1 MGLYHFRLPDIG
13 EGITEAEIVAWHIQL
28 GDRVKEDQCLV
39 EVMTDK
45 ATVEMTS
52 PIDGKVI
59 AVHGAIGEM
68 LAVGSVLFELEVA
81 GEGNVSV
88 DPITSPVAPQPISL
102 PSAAPKP
109 TPAITNRNTVE
120 ASLAAPA
127 TRSRANALGIS
138 LQHVPAT
145 GSGGRI
151 TPEDLENYISSNG
164 AATVSGDPRYTVRE
178 TVAENRII
186 GVRRKIAEKIQEAKR
201 RVPHIGYVE
210 ECDLTELEAL
220 RKDLNANCKEG
231 QPKLTLLP
239 FFIRALAKALPDF
252 PQINAHFDDDVGIL
266 REFAGVHV
274 GIATQT
280 PAGLM
285 VPVIRHAETLDVW
298 ACADELTRLSKAAR
312 DGTATRGELSGS
324 TITITSLGTLGG
336 ITSTPIINRPEVAII
351 APNRLA
357 DRPVVQGAFV
367 TVRKMMNLSASFDHR
382 IVDGY
387 DAALFVQ
394 RLKRLFEHPAL
405 LFMD

>member
-1 MGLYHFRLPDIG
+1 MGLYQFRLPDIG
-13 EGITEAEIVAWHIQL
+13 EGIAEAEIVAWHIQL

-88 DPITSPVAPQPISL
+88 DPITSPVAPQPISP

-109 TPAITNRNTVE
+109 SPALADHNTVE
-120 ASLAAPA
+120 VILAAPA
-127 TRSRANALGIS
+127 TRSRANALGIA
-138 LQHVPAT
+138 LQHVRAT
-145 GSGGRI
+145 GPGGRV
-151 TPEDLENYISSNG
+151 TPEDLENYVSSNG
-164 AATVSGDPRYTVRE
+164 AATVSGDPRYATRE
-178 TVAENRII
+178 AVAETRII

-220 RKDLNANCKEG
+220 RKDLNANRKEG

-252 PQINAHFDDDVGIL
+252 PQINANFDDEVGIL

-280 PAGLM
+280 SAGLI
-285 VPVIRHAETLDVW
+285 VPVIHHAETLDVW

-312 DGTATRGELSGS
+312 DGTATRGNCLA
-324 TITITSLGTLGG
+324 
-336 ITSTPIINRPEVAII
+336 RPS
-351 APNRLA
+351 P
-357 DRPVVQGAFV
+357 
-367 TVRKMMNLSASFDHR
+367 
-382 IVDGY
+382 
-387 DAALFVQ
+387 
-394 RLKRLFEHPAL
+394 
-405 LFMD
+405 